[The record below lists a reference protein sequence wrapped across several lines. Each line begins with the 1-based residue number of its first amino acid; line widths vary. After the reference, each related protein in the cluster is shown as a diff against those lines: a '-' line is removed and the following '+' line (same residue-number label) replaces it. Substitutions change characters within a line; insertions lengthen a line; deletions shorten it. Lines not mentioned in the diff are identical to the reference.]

1 MSAPRKQAP
10 RLARPAARYW
20 KGKAPK
26 GVAEVDSDS
35 DEEGPDV
42 EEEGDILIGGEQDI
56 VQEDDE
62 DLPTAQNVSRAK
74 IKSMNVSLKDVNIS
88 KDGKVIVAGRDES
101 GRTALEDE
109 DESEEEESDE
119 ETKPGQLKDES
130 DESSEYE
137 SDSEDEKPKLQLR
150 PVFIP
155 KRNRVTIAEKD
166 ALAAD
171 SEEVLKKKELELEE
185 RKKQSHDLVA
195 ESIRRELA
203 EKEKEDD
210 IPDVDDTDGLDPP
223 GEFEAWR
230 LRELGR
236 IKKEKE
242 EEVRREEERAEVER
256 RRALPEAQRLKED
269 LEHAQ
274 KLRDEKPK
282 GQQKFLQKYWHKGA
296 FHQDE
301 EILKRHDFTE
311 ATASTV
317 DVSSLPKV
325 MQVKNFGKR
334 SRTKYTH
341 LLDQDTTV
349 PTGGFGGS
357 APVKAGGKSLE
368 GGGCFLCGG
377 PHLKKDCPQNTGP
390 LPLSGR
396 GPGTGSN
403 NVSGGSRVWGAPPPP
418 RDGQSWRS
426 NDDVR
431 DDNGGRSRGREDYDR
446 GGRRDD
452 GYHRSPDPHVAHPMT
467 AMESIGTGSGGV
479 LESVLTTG
487 TIGKREDG
495 RVEYNIFRVI
505 RRLPL
510 HLSFYRIRKAVITD
524 FSGIIAWQP
533 VDRDAGNHDVQKLI
547 NLVVRWADYCI
558 ESLAANSQASSMP
571 RTVKVAI
578 IGSGLA
584 GLTAAYLLTKDPQDG
599 DTSTLGMDSS
609 SISLPLPGQDQDWR
623 VDVPMRSFQGGY
635 YKQLIALYKRLGVK
649 FTPRDFSYSF
659 SLLSTSETGR
669 QITAE
674 MIYNGSS
681 GLGGVSMPSNLDDS
695 PKPELGLALR
705 AAAKAWTIGLFVVWS
720 IHILF
725 CYLRL
730 LWLSIPMVRSP
741 GIETM
746 TYKAWVEKTR
756 PTGLLAKWTGFEQVW
771 TEFTH
776 AIMVPL
782 FSAVHG
788 FVSILLS
795 STVIHAF
802 LSDYIWLTL
811 GTHHYVVVDGVRDV
825 VGRLVST
832 VRNVHLSHL
841 ISSIEADPDDP
852 DLVSVN
858 CTNADGPKTYSGFH
872 HIIFATQANRAVP
885 LLSSYA
891 SSLPDKKGIR
901 REAVE
906 EQMHCL
912 EKFTYHS
919 TLVINH
925 TDETLL
931 PDDTRDHR
939 DLNLI
944 YTRTGASIPTKTVS
958 PRCLPSSYTMA
969 THVLPRPPGFPA
981 HLPAVF
987 QSTDPIIEPR
997 EGRIL
1002 SVARLERAVLTLESK
1017 QALKELYHAE
1027 GKIWWRGPREE
1038 ALGRLQGAGR
1048 LRDGGPGIWVCGSF
1062 AYPGIPLLEGCVVS
1076 ARLVVEQGL
1085 YKSEDVRV
1093 KHPPW

>member
-35 DEEGPDV
+35 EEEAPEV
-42 EEEGDILIGGEQDI
+42 EEEGDVLIGGEQDI

-109 DESEEEESDE
+109 EESDEEESDE
-119 ETKPGQLKDES
+119 ETKPGQLKES

-137 SDSEDEKPKLQLR
+137 SDSEDGKPKVQLR
-150 PVFIP
+150 PVFVP
-155 KRNRVTIAEKD
+155 KRNRVTIAEKE

-171 SEEVLKKKELELEE
+171 SEEVLRKKELELEE

-203 EKEKEDD
+203 EKEREDD
-210 IPDVDDTDGLDPP
+210 IPDVDDTDGLDPA

-296 FHQDE
+296 FHQ
-301 EILKRHDFTE
+301 EILKRHDYTE
-311 ATASTV
+311 ATASMV

-349 PTGGFGGS
+349 PTGGFGGN

-377 PHLKKDCPQNTGP
+377 PHLKKGK
-390 LPLSGR
+390 
-396 GPGTGSN
+396 
-403 NVSGGSRVWGAPPPP
+403 SR
-418 RDGQSWRS
+418 
-426 NDDVR
+426 
-431 DDNGGRSRGREDYDR
+431 
-446 GGRRDD
+446 
-452 GYHRSPDPHVAHPMT
+452 
-467 AMESIGTGSGGV
+467 
-479 LESVLTTG
+479 
-487 TIGKREDG
+487 
-495 RVEYNIFRVI
+495 F
-505 RRLPL
+505 
-510 HLSFYRIRKAVITD
+510 
-524 FSGIIAWQP
+524 
-533 VDRDAGNHDVQKLI
+533 
-547 NLVVRWADYCI
+547 
-558 ESLAANSQASSMP
+558 ASSMP
-571 RTVKVAI
+571 RTVKVAV

-584 GLTAAYLLTKDPQDG
+584 GLTAAYLLTKDPQHEDVSF
-599 DTSTLGMDSS
+599 DVHLFEKACTTTTSHAHEILTITLQTSTLGMDSS
-609 SISLPLPGQDQDWR
+609 SISLPLPGQEQDWR

-649 FTPRDFSYSF
+649 FAPRDFSYSF
-659 SLLSTSETGR
+659 SLLSTSDTGR

-681 GLGGVSMPSNLDDS
+681 GLGGVSMPSTLDDP

-720 IHILF
+720 VHILF

-771 TEFTH
+771 SEFTH

-782 FSAVHG
+782 FSAVCTAPEQEVLDHP
-788 FVSILLS
+788 VEE
-795 STVIHAF
+795 F
-802 LSDYIWLTL
+802 LGMVFSQLCYHHHYIWLTL
-811 GTHHYVVVDGVRDV
+811 GTHHYVVVDGIRDV

-901 REAVE
+901 REAVK
-906 EQMHCL
+906 EQMRCL

-944 YTRTGASIPTKTVS
+944 YTRTGASIPTKTLS

-1027 GKIWWRGPREE
+1027 GKTWWRGPREE

>member
-35 DEEGPDV
+35 EEEAPDV
-42 EEEGDILIGGEQDI
+42 EEEGDVLIGGEQDI

-109 DESEEEESDE
+109 EESDEEESDE
-119 ETKPGQLKDES
+119 ETKPGQLNES

-137 SDSEDEKPKLQLR
+137 SDSEDEKPKVQLR
-150 PVFIP
+150 PVFVP
-155 KRNRVTIAEKD
+155 KRNRVTIAEKE

-203 EKEKEDD
+203 ESELFVLRRRRM
-210 IPDVDDTDGLDPP
+210 IFQDVDDTDGLDPA

-274 KLRDEKPK
+274 KLRDDKPK

-349 PTGGFGGS
+349 PTGGFGGN

-403 NVSGGSRVWGAPPPP
+403 NVSGGSRAWGAPPPP

-431 DDNGGRSRGREDYDR
+431 DDDGGRSRGREDYDR
-446 GGRRDD
+446 GGRRGDD
-452 GYHRSPDPHVAHPMT
+452 GYHRHDRGKPGDRYDYDSRGSRRRSRSPRRSPDD
-467 AMESIGTGSGGV
+467 SDGDYRY
-479 LESVLTTG
+479 
-487 TIGKREDG
+487 RE
-495 RVEYNIFRVI
+495 
-505 RRLPL
+505 RRRSRERP
-510 HLSFYRIRKAVITD
+510 D
-524 FSGIIAWQP
+524 
-533 VDRDAGNHDVQKLI
+533 DRDHREK
-547 NLVVRWADYCI
+547 RR
-558 ESLAANSQASSMP
+558 
-571 RTVKVAI
+571 RTIAV

-584 GLTAAYLLTKDPQDG
+584 GLTAAYLLTKGPQDE

-649 FTPRDFSYSF
+649 FAPRDFSYSF
-659 SLLSTSETGR
+659 SLLSTSDTGR

-681 GLGGVSMPSNLDDS
+681 GLGGVSMPSTLDDP
-695 PKPELGLALR
+695 PKPELGLTLR

-730 LWLSIPMVRSP
+730 LWLSIPMMRSP
-741 GIETM
+741 GIEAM

-782 FSAVHG
+782 FSAVCTAPEQEVLDHP
-788 FVSILLS
+788 VEE
-795 STVIHAF
+795 F
-802 LSDYIWLTL
+802 LDYIWLTL
-811 GTHHYVVVDGVRDV
+811 GTHHYVAVDGVRDV
-825 VGRLVST
+825 VGRLVSP

-841 ISSIEADPDDP
+841 ISSIEADPDNP

-858 CTNADGPKTYSGFH
+858 CTNVDGPKTYSGFH

-906 EQMHCL
+906 EQMRCL

-1027 GKIWWRGPREE
+1027 GKTWWQGPAVE
-1038 ALGRLQGAGR
+1038 ALGSLQGAGR

>member
-1 MSAPRKQAP
+1 MASAPRKQAP

-26 GVAEVDSDS
+26 GVAEADSDS
-35 DEEGPDV
+35 EEEAPEV
-42 EEEGDILIGGEQDI
+42 EEEGDVLIGGEQDI
-56 VQEDDE
+56 VREDDE
-62 DLPTAQNVSRAK
+62 DLPTAQNVPKAR

-109 DESEEEESDE
+109 EESEEESEE
-119 ETKPGQLKDES
+119 ETKPGQLKVES
-130 DESSEYE
+130 DESSET
-137 SDSEDEKPKLQLR
+137 DSEDEKPKLQLR
-150 PVFIP
+150 PVFVP
-155 KRNRVTIAEKD
+155 KRNRVTIAEKE

-171 SEEVLKKKELELEE
+171 SEEVLRKKELELEE

-203 EKEKEDD
+203 EKEKEDN

-242 EEVRREEERAEVER
+242 EEIRREEERAEVER

-301 EILKRHDFTE
+301 EILKRHDYTE

-349 PTGGFGGS
+349 PTGGFGGN

-403 NVSGGSRVWGAPPPP
+403 NVSGGSRAWGAPPPP

-431 DDNGGRSRGREDYDR
+431 DDNDGRSRDRGHEDYNR
-446 GGRRDD
+446 GARREDD
-452 GYHRSPDPHVAHPMT
+452 GYHRHDRSKPGDRYDYDSRGSRRRSRSPRRSPD
-467 AMESIGTGSGGV
+467 GYD
-479 LESVLTTG
+479 
-487 TIGKREDG
+487 DG
-495 RVEYNIFRVI
+495 
-505 RRLPL
+505 
-510 HLSFYRIRKAVITD
+510 
-524 FSGIIAWQP
+524 
-533 VDRDAGNHDVQKLI
+533 DRDYRYRERRRSRERLDDRDHREKRRRMRL
-547 NLVVRWADYCI
+547 
-558 ESLAANSQASSMP
+558 SSAQTMP

-584 GLTAAYLLTKDPQDG
+584 GLTAAYLLTEHPQDE
-599 DTSTLGMDSS
+599 DVYFDVHLFEKACTSTAWHTSTLGMDSS

-635 YKQLIALYKRLGVK
+635 YKQLMALYKRLGVK

-659 SLLSTSETGR
+659 SLLSMSEKGR

-681 GLGGVSMPSNLDDS
+681 GLGGVSMPSTLDESKSD
-695 PKPELGLALR
+695 LGLTLR
-705 AAAKAWTIGLFVVWS
+705 AASKAWTIGLFVIWS

-730 LWLSIPMVRSP
+730 LWLSIPMVRSS

-746 TYKAWVEKTR
+746 AYKDWVKKTH

-782 FSAVHG
+782 FSAVCTAPEQE
-788 FVSILLS
+788 ILDHP
-795 STVIHAF
+795 VEEF
-802 LSDYIWLTL
+802 LDYIWLTL

-832 VRNVHLSHL
+832 VRNDHLSHL
-841 ISSIEADPDDP
+841 ISSIEADPGDP

-858 CTNADGPKTYSGFH
+858 CTNADSPKTYSGFH

-891 SSLPDKKGIR
+891 SSLPDKKRVR

-906 EQMHCL
+906 EQMRCL
-912 EKFTYHS
+912 EKFTYYS

-944 YTRTGASIPTKTVS
+944 YTRAGALIPPKTIS

-1002 SVARLERAVLTLESK
+1002 SVARLERAVVTLESK

-1027 GKIWWRGPREE
+1027 GRTWWRGPREE
-1038 ALGRLQGAGR
+1038 SLGRLQGAGR
-1048 LRDGGPGIWVCGSF
+1048 LRDGGPGIWMCGSF

-1085 YKSEDVRV
+1085 YKSEGVRV

>member
-1 MSAPRKQAP
+1 MKKAKWVRWGECAISLRNKQRAHYPPTSMSAPRKQAP

-35 DEEGPDV
+35 DEEASDV
-42 EEEGDILIGGEQDI
+42 EEEGDILIGGDQDI

-62 DLPTAQNVSRAK
+62 DLPTAQHVSKAK

-109 DESEEEESDE
+109 EESEEEDSDE
-119 ETKPGQLKDES
+119 DTKPGQLKEDS

-171 SEEVLKKKELELEE
+171 SEEVLRKKELELEE

-403 NVSGGSRVWGAPPPP
+403 NVSGGSRAWGAPPPPPP

-431 DDNGGRSRGREDYDR
+431 DDDGGRSRGREDYNR
-446 GGRRDD
+446 GGRREND
-452 GYHRSPDPHVAHPMT
+452 GYHRNKPGDRYDHDSRGSRRRSRSPRRSPDDSDG
-467 AMESIGTGSGGV
+467 EYRY
-479 LESVLTTG
+479 
-487 TIGKREDG
+487 RE
-495 RVEYNIFRVI
+495 
-505 RRLPL
+505 RRR
-510 HLSFYRIRKAVITD
+510 SR
-524 FSGIIAWQP
+524 
-533 VDRDAGNHDVQKLI
+533 
-547 NLVVRWADYCI
+547 
-558 ESLAANSQASSMP
+558 E
-571 RTVKVAI
+571 
-578 IGSGLA
+578 
-584 GLTAAYLLTKDPQDG
+584 
-599 DTSTLGMDSS
+599 
-609 SISLPLPGQDQDWR
+609 R
-623 VDVPMRSFQGGY
+623 VD
-635 YKQLIALYKRLGVK
+635 
-649 FTPRDFSYSF
+649 D
-659 SLLSTSETGR
+659 
-669 QITAE
+669 
-674 MIYNGSS
+674 
-681 GLGGVSMPSNLDDS
+681 
-695 PKPELGLALR
+695 
-705 AAAKAWTIGLFVVWS
+705 
-720 IHILF
+720 
-725 CYLRL
+725 
-730 LWLSIPMVRSP
+730 
-741 GIETM
+741 
-746 TYKAWVEKTR
+746 
-756 PTGLLAKWTGFEQVW
+756 
-771 TEFTH
+771 
-776 AIMVPL
+776 
-782 FSAVHG
+782 
-788 FVSILLS
+788 
-795 STVIHAF
+795 
-802 LSDYIWLTL
+802 
-811 GTHHYVVVDGVRDV
+811 
-825 VGRLVST
+825 
-832 VRNVHLSHL
+832 
-841 ISSIEADPDDP
+841 
-852 DLVSVN
+852 
-858 CTNADGPKTYSGFH
+858 
-872 HIIFATQANRAVP
+872 
-885 LLSSYA
+885 
-891 SSLPDKKGIR
+891 
-901 REAVE
+901 
-906 EQMHCL
+906 
-912 EKFTYHS
+912 
-919 TLVINH
+919 
-925 TDETLL
+925 
-931 PDDTRDHR
+931 RDHR
-939 DLNLI
+939 EKRR
-944 YTRTGASIPTKTVS
+944 RTS
-958 PRCLPSSYTMA
+958 
-969 THVLPRPPGFPA
+969 
-981 HLPAVF
+981 
-987 QSTDPIIEPR
+987 
-997 EGRIL
+997 
-1002 SVARLERAVLTLESK
+1002 
-1017 QALKELYHAE
+1017 
-1027 GKIWWRGPREE
+1027 
-1038 ALGRLQGAGR
+1038 
-1048 LRDGGPGIWVCGSF
+1048 
-1062 AYPGIPLLEGCVVS
+1062 
-1076 ARLVVEQGL
+1076 
-1085 YKSEDVRV
+1085 
-1093 KHPPW
+1093 

>member
-1 MSAPRKQAP
+1 MSSAPRKQAP

-26 GVAEVDSDS
+26 GVAEVDSES
-35 DEEGPDV
+35 DEEAPEV
-42 EEEGDILIGGEQDI
+42 EEEGDVLIGGEQDI

-62 DLPTAQNVSRAK
+62 DLPTAQNVPKAR
-74 IKSMNVSLKDVNIS
+74 IKSMNVALKDVNIS

-109 DESEEEESDE
+109 EESEEEESE
-119 ETKPGQLKDES
+119 EDTKPGQLKEES
-130 DESSEYE
+130 D
-137 SDSEDEKPKLQLR
+137 EDEKPKLQLR
-150 PVFIP
+150 PVFVP
-155 KRNRVTIAEKD
+155 KRNRVTIAEKE

-171 SEEVLKKKELELEE
+171 SEEVLRKKELELEE

-242 EEVRREEERAEVER
+242 EEIRREEERAEVER

-301 EILKRHDFTE
+301 EILKRHDYTE
-311 ATASTV
+311 ATTSTV

-349 PTGGFGGS
+349 PTGGFGGN
-357 APVKAGGKSLE
+357 APVQAGGKSLE

-403 NVSGGSRVWGAPPPP
+403 NVSGGSRTWGAPPPP

-426 NDDVR
+426 HDDVR
-431 DDNGGRSRGREDYDR
+431 DDNDGRSRDR
-446 GGRRDD
+446 GLRREDD
-452 GYHRSPDPHVAHPMT
+452 GYHRHDRSKPGDRYDYDSRGSRRRSRSPRRSPD
-467 AMESIGTGSGGV
+467 GY
-479 LESVLTTG
+479 
-487 TIGKREDG
+487 D
-495 RVEYNIFRVI
+495 
-505 RRLPL
+505 
-510 HLSFYRIRKAVITD
+510 D
-524 FSGIIAWQP
+524 
-533 VDRDAGNHDVQKLI
+533 DRDYRYRERRRSRERLDDRDHRDK
-547 NLVVRWADYCI
+547 RR
-558 ESLAANSQASSMP
+558 
-571 RTVKVAI
+571 RTIAI

-584 GLTAAYLLTKDPQDG
+584 GLTAAYLLTKHSQDG
-599 DTSTLGMDSS
+599 DICFDTSTLGMDSS

-635 YKQLIALYKRLGVK
+635 YKQLMALYKRLGVK
-649 FTPRDFSYSF
+649 FTPRNFSYSF
-659 SLLSTSETGR
+659 SLLSMSEKGR

-681 GLGGVSMPSNLDDS
+681 GLGGVSMPSTLDES
-695 PKPELGLALR
+695 KPDLGLALQ
-705 AAAKAWTIGLFVVWS
+705 AASKAWTIGLFVIWS
-720 IHILF
+720 IHILL

-730 LWLSIPMVRSP
+730 LWLSIPMVRSSEV
-741 GIETM
+741 ETM
-746 TYKAWVEKTR
+746 TYKDWVKKTH
-756 PTGLLAKWTGFEQVW
+756 PTSLLAKWTGFEEVW

-776 AIMVPL
+776 TIMVPL
-782 FSAVHG
+782 FSAVCTAPEQE
-788 FVSILLS
+788 ILDHP
-795 STVIHAF
+795 VEEF
-802 LSDYIWLTL
+802 LDYIWLTL

-841 ISSIEADPDDP
+841 ISSIEADPDNP

-858 CTNADGPKTYSGFH
+858 CTNADGAKTYTGFH

-891 SSLPDKKGIR
+891 SSLTGKR

-944 YTRTGASIPTKTVS
+944 YTRADTLIPPKTVS
-958 PRCLPSSYTMA
+958 SRCLPSSYTMA

-1002 SVARLERAVLTLESK
+1002 SVARLERAVVTLESK
-1017 QALKELYHAE
+1017 QALKELYHVE
-1027 GKIWWRGPREE
+1027 GRTRWRGPREE
-1038 ALGRLQGAGR
+1038 SLGRLQGAGR
-1048 LRDGGPGIWVCGSF
+1048 LRDGSPGIWMCGSF

-1085 YKSEDVRV
+1085 YKSEGVRV

>member
-35 DEEGPDV
+35 EEEAPEV
-42 EEEGDILIGGEQDI
+42 EEDGDVLIGGEQDI

-62 DLPTAQNVSRAK
+62 DLPTAQNVSKAK

-109 DESEEEESDE
+109 EESEEEESDE
-119 ETKPGQLKDES
+119 GTKPGQLKES

-137 SDSEDEKPKLQLR
+137 SDSEDEKPKIQLR
-150 PVFIP
+150 PVFVP
-155 KRNRVTIAEKD
+155 KRNRVTIAEME

-171 SEEVLKKKELELEE
+171 SEEVLRKKELELEE

-210 IPDVDDTDGLDPP
+210 IPDVDDTDGLDPA

-296 FHQDE
+296 FHQ
-301 EILKRHDFTE
+301 RHDYTE

-349 PTGGFGGS
+349 PTGGFGGN

-377 PHLKKDCPQNTGP
+377 PHLKKG
-390 LPLSGR
+390 L
-396 GPGTGSN
+396 
-403 NVSGGSRVWGAPPPP
+403 
-418 RDGQSWRS
+418 
-426 NDDVR
+426 
-431 DDNGGRSRGREDYDR
+431 
-446 GGRRDD
+446 
-452 GYHRSPDPHVAHPMT
+452 
-467 AMESIGTGSGGV
+467 
-479 LESVLTTG
+479 
-487 TIGKREDG
+487 
-495 RVEYNIFRVI
+495 
-505 RRLPL
+505 
-510 HLSFYRIRKAVITD
+510 
-524 FSGIIAWQP
+524 
-533 VDRDAGNHDVQKLI
+533 
-547 NLVVRWADYCI
+547 
-558 ESLAANSQASSMP
+558 MP
-571 RTVKVAI
+571 RTVKVAV

-584 GLTAAYLLTKDPQDG
+584 GLTAAYLLTKDPQGEDVAF

-681 GLGGVSMPSNLDDS
+681 GLGGVSMPSTLDDP
-695 PKPELGLALR
+695 PKPELGLTLR
-705 AAAKAWTIGLFVVWS
+705 AAAKTWTIGL
-720 IHILF
+720 
-725 CYLRL
+725 L

-741 GIETM
+741 GIKTM
-746 TYKAWVEKTR
+746 TYKTWVEKTR

-782 FSAVHG
+782 FSAVCTAPEQEVLDHP
-788 FVSILLS
+788 VEE
-795 STVIHAF
+795 F
-802 LSDYIWLTL
+802 LDYIWLTL

-906 EQMHCL
+906 EQMRCL

-1027 GKIWWRGPREE
+1027 GRTWWWEPREE

-1076 ARLVVEQGL
+1076 ARLV
-1085 YKSEDVRV
+1085 EDARV